1 MSGRKKKKYIIHIT
15 RIYYIS
21 TRNKYLVY
29 QDSVAGSVIQA
40 SGMVLFEDA
49 LKAGTLVEDLWS
61 NANVRTTPV
70 VDLAP
75 QVGSH
80 PDLGVWCGVQEDLL
94 QSNIGG
100 PNGHAEFQATPEG
113 QGH

>member
-1 MSGRKKKKYIIHIT
+1 MSFD
-15 RIYYIS
+15 S
-21 TRNKYLVY
+21 TKDN

-61 NANVRTTPV
+61 NASVRTTPV

-80 PDLGVWCGVQEDLL
+80 PDLGAWCGVQEDLF

-100 PNGHAEFQATPEG
+100 PNGHAEFRATPEG

>member
-1 MSGRKKKKYIIHIT
+1 MFHV
-15 RIYYIS
+15 
-21 TRNKYLVY
+21 N

-61 NANVRTTPV
+61 NASVRTTPV

-80 PDLGVWCGVQEDLL
+80 PDLGAWCGVREDLF

-100 PNGHAEFQATPEG
+100 PNGHAEFRATPEG

>member
-1 MSGRKKKKYIIHIT
+1 
-15 RIYYIS
+15 
-21 TRNKYLVY
+21 L
-29 QDSVAGSVIQA
+29 AGSVIQA

-61 NANVRTTPV
+61 NASVRTTPV
-70 VDLAP
+70 VDLAS

-80 PDLGVWCGVQEDLL
+80 PDLGAWCGVQEDLF
-94 QSNIGG
+94 QSNIGR

-113 QGH
+113 QGN

>member
-1 MSGRKKKKYIIHIT
+1 
-15 RIYYIS
+15 
-21 TRNKYLVY
+21 
-29 QDSVAGSVIQA
+29 
-40 SGMVLFEDA
+40 MVLFEDA

-61 NANVRTTPV
+61 NASVRTTPV

-80 PDLGVWCGVQEDLL
+80 PDLGAWCGVREDLF

-100 PNGHAEFQATPEG
+100 PNGHAVMLSYG
-113 QGH
+113 QHLKAKAIKVLWC